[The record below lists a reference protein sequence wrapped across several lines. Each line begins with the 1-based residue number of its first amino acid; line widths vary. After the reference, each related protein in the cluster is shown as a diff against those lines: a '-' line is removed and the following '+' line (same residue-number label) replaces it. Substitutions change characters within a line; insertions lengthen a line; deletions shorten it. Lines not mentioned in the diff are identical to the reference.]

1 MTRLRKLNQAW
12 TRNFYPIITVALLF
26 LLFFMVVGYMKM
38 QGQSE
43 SITAL
48 QVALANQQQEAR
60 RGGTRVVTPD
70 PQDITKDPQLVK
82 GEKGDKGDQ
91 GIQGPP
97 GFRGIPGPSGPPGRN
112 GADGETIAGP
122 PGPPGADGTPGAPGA
137 NGKDGRDG
145 ANGAPGRPPAGWTI
159 EQDGRTYRCT
169 PDSDP
174 TPGSSPT
181 YTCRLEEPIP
191 APTSS

>member
-1 MTRLRKLNQAW
+1 MTLFRKVNQAW
-12 TRNFYPIITVALLF
+12 ARNFYPIITVALLI
-26 LLFFMVVGYMKM
+26 LVFFMGIGYVKM
-38 QGQSE
+38 QNQSE

-60 RGGTRVVTPD
+60 QGGTRVVTPD
-70 PQDITKDPQLVK
+70 PQEIAKDPQLVK

-91 GIQGPP
+91 GAP
-97 GFRGIPGPSGPPGRN
+97 GFRGIPGPSGPPGR
-112 GADGETIAGP
+112 DGSDGKTIVGP
-122 PGPPGADGTPGAPGA
+122 PGPPGADGSPGAPGPGGA
-137 NGKDGRDG
+137 SGRDG
-145 ANGAPGRPPAGWTI
+145 ADGAPGRPPAGWTI

-181 YTCRLEEPIP
+181 YTCRLVGPVP
-191 APTSS
+191 APSPS